1 MLFKSKYIFFL
12 KQFGVKKKMRRTSKT
27 IIGVFVVLTLFSL
40 INARDLVAANGPPV
54 DIPGDTVQTKVQAHN
69 RTTYTFRNRTRL
81 TFNCSANAEV
91 NIVCDALNIGQKDF
105 ELEVISE
112 NDLQMNMTCTEEQ
125 NQLGLMKGHT
135 YRLRNR
141 NRYRYEEGFC
151 ISIQCNQSSQIQ
163 ARLKILATNQN
174 RGGTWAYYAE
184 DTEEWVSVQT
194 TEQNGYLVCET
205 NSFSI
210 WTVLIPESDDTIMGF
225 GSITAI
231 VDVVAVIAIVSVVL
245 LKRRK

>member
-1 MLFKSKYIFFL
+1 
-12 KQFGVKKKMRRTSKT
+12 MRRTSNI
-27 IIGVFVVLTLFSL
+27 IIGVFIFLTLFSL
-40 INARDLVAANGPPV
+40 INASNLVAAKAPPV
-54 DIPGDTVQTKVQAHN
+54 DIPGDTIQTKVQAHN
-69 RTTYTFRNRTRL
+69 KVTYAFKNRTRF

-91 NIVCDALNIGQKDF
+91 NIVCYALNIGQKDF

-135 YRLRNR
+135 YRIRNR

-163 ARLKILATNQN
+163 AKLKILATNQN
-174 RGGTWAYYAE
+174 RVGTWAYYAE

-194 TEQNGYLVCET
+194 VEQNGYLVCET
-205 NSFSI
+205 NSFST
-210 WTVLIPESDDTIMGF
+210 WTVLIPESEDTIMGY
-225 GSITAI
+225 GSLAAI
-231 VDVVAVIAIVSVVL
+231 IVVLAVIAIVSVVL